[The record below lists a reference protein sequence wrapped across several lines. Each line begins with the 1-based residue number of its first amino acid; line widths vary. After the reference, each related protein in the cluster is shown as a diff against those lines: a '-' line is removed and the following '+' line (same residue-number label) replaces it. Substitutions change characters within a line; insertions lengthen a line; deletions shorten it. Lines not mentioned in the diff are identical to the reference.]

1 MGVVTRE
8 NWLLEDL
15 DLSLVYWHSG
25 QKHWPEIQLKF
36 ASANKCNLI
45 FPLTLVL
52 LASLFTLK
60 DIIQIGP
67 RRFARDNFGLVF
79 SKVCDLRER
88 P

>member
-1 MGVVTRE
+1 MQSHFPSNPGSV
-8 NWLLEDL
+8 
-15 DLSLVYWHSG
+15 G
-25 QKHWPEIQLKF
+25 QPFHVE
-36 ASANKCNLI
+36 
-45 FPLTLVL
+45 
-52 LASLFTLK
+52 